1 MKLLKMKLFRQFG
14 GLSALISML
23 VVCSW
28 PSLALVQTPATGQQ
42 SQVSSNAQGVA
53 QVPKPSESQKAT
65 DVGRKTKKIYTDED
79 FKAAGFH
86 GSYEGTEV
94 DIGDINLCDQR
105 CFNQLMSGT
114 SFNTREYEQRK
125 ELTLQAIENTAK
137 DADWQ
142 ATLHGY
148 ARYRVKACA
157 LMEERQ
163 TILSA
168 HTDPRNVTREQI
180 QVEKEYDEREA
191 ALRQEAISFLHQ
203 RRLDWKY
210 ATGAGPLRVLE
221 TKFAYYQISRVNN
234 APCPV
239 KQPSQPAYEPRNSSE
254 NDDDP

>member
-1 MKLLKMKLFRQFG
+1 MKLFRQLG
-14 GLSALISML
+14 GLSTLVSM
-23 VVCSW
+23 VAVCSW
-28 PSLALVQTPATGQQ
+28 SSLAMAQTPDNGQQ
-42 SQVSSNAQGVA
+42 PKASSNAQGVA
-53 QVPKPSESQKAT
+53 QTPKPSESPKAA
-65 DVGRKTKKIYTDED
+65 DSGRKAKKIYTDED

-86 GSYEGTEV
+86 GSYEGAEV
-94 DIGDINLCDQR
+94 DISDINLCDQR

-114 SFNTREYEQRK
+114 SFNSREYEQRK
-125 ELTLQAIENTAK
+125 ELTLQAIENTVK

-157 LMEERQ
+157 LIEERQ
-163 TILSA
+163 AILSA

-221 TKFAYYQISRVNN
+221 TKFAYYQVSRVSN

-239 KQPSQPAYEPRNSSE
+239 KQPSQPAYEPRYSSE